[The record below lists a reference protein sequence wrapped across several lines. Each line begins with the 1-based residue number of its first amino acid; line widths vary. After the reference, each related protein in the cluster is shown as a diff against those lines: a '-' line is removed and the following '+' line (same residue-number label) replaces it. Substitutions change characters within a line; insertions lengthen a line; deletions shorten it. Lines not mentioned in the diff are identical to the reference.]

1 MWDYNRSSNI
11 CVIQVPKEKKV
22 RLKKIFKEIMAKKLP
37 NLTNNNNKNR
47 TKQKHILTD
56 SRIGRNPKEHKS
68 PQIHTKA
75 HHRQISVKTKDKEKK
90 FESGQREMMH

>member
-1 MWDYNRSSNI
+1 
-11 CVIQVPKEKKV
+11 
-22 RLKKIFKEIMAKKLP
+22 MAKKLP

-56 SRIGRNPKEHKS
+56 SRIGGNPKEDKS

-75 HHRQISVKTKDKEKK
+75 HHRQISVKTKDKEKNLK
-90 FESGQREMMH
+90 VARKK